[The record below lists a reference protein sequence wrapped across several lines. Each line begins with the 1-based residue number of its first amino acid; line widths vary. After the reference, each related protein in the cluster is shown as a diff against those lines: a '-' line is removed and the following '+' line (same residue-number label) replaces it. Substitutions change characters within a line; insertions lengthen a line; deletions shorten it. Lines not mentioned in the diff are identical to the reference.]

1 LYGIMNSANSILV
14 IILLAVNLCFPQ
26 DRLTEQFNKAKLMYQ
41 EGEYFNTITE
51 LKRLIFFDK
60 EKKFAYGSNELIG
73 ECYKIGGKFTE
84 ALNYFTIAEINAVN
98 QEDVYNCRI
107 NIVKINILRRTTGR
121 AISLLDALEKD
132 KRFTGKRDEIA
143 YWKGWAYIFSDEWDK
158 ASKQFGKISPDHEL
172 KKLCDSVDNKKYSVT
187 EAKILSYF
195 IPGAGQFYTG
205 HYFSGLLSLGW
216 NILWGYTTVT
226 AFQASRIFDGV
237 VVGELL
243 WFRFYNGNNQNAEKF
258 AIEQNAEISNGTLS
272 YLQHDYKGEKP

>member
-1 LYGIMNSANSILV
+1 MNSANSILV
-14 IILLAVNLCFPQ
+14 IILLAVNLSFPQ

-60 EKKFAYGSNELIG
+60 EKKFAYSANELIG

-98 QEDVYNCRI
+98 PEDVYPCRI
-107 NIVKINILRRTTGR
+107 NIIKINILRRTTGR

-132 KRFTGKRDEIA
+132 KRFGDKKEEIE
-143 YWKGWAYIFSDEWDK
+143 YWRGWAYIFADNWDK
-158 ASKQFGKISPDHEL
+158 ASKQFATISPDHEL
-172 KKLCDSVDNKKYSVT
+172 KKLCDSIDNKKYSVT

-226 AFQASRIFDGV
+226 AFQAGRIFDGV

-258 AIEQNAEISNGTLS
+258 AIEKNTEISNGALS
-272 YLQHDYKGEKP
+272 YLQHDYTGAKP

>member
-1 LYGIMNSANSILV
+1 MNSANSILV

-41 EGEYFNTITE
+41 QGEYFNTITE

-60 EKKFAYGSNELIG
+60 EKKFVYGSNELIG
-73 ECYKIGGKFTE
+73 ECYKMGGKFTD
-84 ALNYFTIAEINAVN
+84 ALNYFSRAEISAVN

-158 ASKQFGKISPDHEL
+158 ASKQFAIISPDHEL
-172 KKLCDSVDNKKYSVT
+172 KKLCDSIDNKKYSVT

-226 AFQASRIFDGV
+226 AFQAGRIFDGI

-258 AIEQNAEISNGTLS
+258 AIEQNAEISNVALS
-272 YLQHDYKGEKP
+272 YLQHDYNGAKP